1 MYPSQFQQLLPNQ
14 DAPAQGWAGQNNS
27 NMFNSIAGDMTQL
40 SVTSYGE
47 SGIDLLYRHV
57 AMEALHDSG
66 ERFLEPA
73 CHPGTRT
80 ATMEMLHLWST
91 DTSTESTI
99 LWLHGCAGA
108 GKSAIA
114 QMFAKSLQTEGR
126 LGASFFFQRGHLK
139 RGTWHSLIPT
149 IAYQL
154 ATSITE
160 LLLPIQQA
168 VEGDK
173 LVIGRALAISFQALL
188 RTPVIVLDGLDECT
202 DHKIQQQILRLFIG
216 AIRHHNLHLRLL
228 IVSRPEPHLCEVLET
243 GETLAICR
251 HFALSA
257 DESAYCDI
265 RTYFHA
271 QFSRIRCEFIARGI
285 YLEPEWP
292 SPDAVNQLVRMS
304 SATFIYATTVIHFI
318 DDEYH
323 HPADRLNSVLELD
336 PQSTAPL
343 DDLYTQILSVV
354 PQEQEGLQ
362 LRILHTICIGMQ
374 DIYRISVDP
383 EQIDILLNLRTG
395 TCRLILRRLHS
406 LIEVPPIQTRFG
418 NRRFSAIIF
427 LHASFGDY
435 LSDTR
440 RSRWWCI
447 SLPCLDEECIYR
459 LLYLFGHKPLQT
471 NAQRDLYEQ
480 VIIPFAQLMKV
491 SYHLSN
497 LLINGT
503 PSEAL
508 VDLLR
513 NRTVQNYLF
522 LNTQKDA
529 WPKEKRGPPYP
540 LDLVQLWDDLRAVT
554 GLCECLHVSKNP
566 SAATFKFDTIY
577 TELFSR
583 HLELR
588 PVLQCQVVASVGSD
602 IYYHLPFFGWTG
614 TVLRPFLKFPE
625 LFPLPFPEGDSPL
638 DFLADPQR
646 AGRLYSEPSYIA
658 EELVLRWIGR
668 ARRTLA
674 GGLDEL
680 YPHYLQTIEKC
691 GTSQRLLRE
700 FATFDL
706 SDLCRQMAID
716 VCAHEDFHIFIVQDS
731 ALCPVLDWL
740 RSFPDDPLPRQVLA
754 FWERQVNAM
763 RLCPS
768 HKPWYLQTKPT

>member
-1 MYPSQFQQLLPNQ
+1 
-14 DAPAQGWAGQNNS
+14 
-27 NMFNSIAGDMTQL
+27 MTQL

-66 ERFLEPA
+66 ERFPEPA

-80 ATMEMLHLWST
+80 AIMEMLHSWST

-126 LGASFFFQRGHLK
+126 LGVSFFFQRGHSK

-154 ATSITE
+154 ATSVTE

-173 LVIGRALAISFQALL
+173 LIVGRALAISFQALL
-188 RTPVIVLDGLDECT
+188 VEPLKKLSDLQRTPVIMLDGLDECA
-202 DHKIQQQILRLFIG
+202 DHKIQQQILCLFIS
-216 AIRHHNLHLRLL
+216 AIQHHNLHIRLL
-228 IVSRPEPHLCEVLET
+228 IVSRPEPHLREVLEKE
-243 GETLAICR
+243 ETFAICR

-257 DESAYCDI
+257 DESAYRDI

-271 QFSRIRCEFIARGI
+271 EFSRIRCEFIAQGI
-285 YLEPEWP
+285 YLELEWP
-292 SPDAVNQLVRMS
+292 SLDTVDQLVRMS
-304 SATFIYATTVIHFI
+304 SATFIYATTVIRFI

-336 PQSTAPL
+336 PRSTAPL

-354 PQEQEGLQ
+354 PQEQEGQQ
-362 LRILHTICIGMQ
+362 LRILHTICIGKERGH
-374 DIYRISVDP
+374 RISVDP
-383 EQIDILLNLRTG
+383 EEIDILLNLRTG

-406 LIEVPPIQTRFG
+406 LFRVPPVRTRFG
-418 NRRFSAIIF
+418 SHGYQTNIDF
-427 LHASFGDY
+427 LHASLGDY

-440 RSRWWCI
+440 RSRRWCI

-459 LLYLFGHKPLQT
+459 LLYLFSYKPPQT
-471 NAQRDLYEQ
+471 DTQRGLYRQ
-480 VIIPFAQLMKV
+480 VIMLFTQLMAV
-491 SYHLSN
+491 TYHLLN
-497 LLINGT
+497 LLKNAT

-513 NRTVQNYLF
+513 NPAVQNHLF
-522 LNTQKDA
+522 STGDNSG
-529 WPKEKRGPPYP
+529 WPKRGPPYP
-540 LDLVQLWDDLRAVT
+540 PDLGQLWDDLRAIT
-554 GLCECLHVSKNP
+554 GLHHYLHVSNP
-566 SAATFKFDTIY
+566 SAATFKYDAIY

-583 HLELR
+583 HPELC
-588 PVLQCQVVASVGSD
+588 LISQCLVVDPNAFGISH
-602 IYYHLPFFGWTG
+602 HLPLFGWT
-614 TVLRPFLKFPE
+614 VAVFRPFLQFPE
-625 LFPLPFPEGDSPL
+625 LFLLPFPNGDSPL
-638 DFLADPQR
+638 NFLADPRR
-646 AGRLYSEPSYIA
+646 ARWLYSEPSSIA

-674 GGLDEL
+674 GGPCEL
-680 YPHYLQTIEKC
+680 YP
-691 GTSQRLLRE
+691 
-700 FATFDL
+700 
-706 SDLCRQMAID
+706 
-716 VCAHEDFHIFIVQDS
+716 
-731 ALCPVLDWL
+731 
-740 RSFPDDPLPRQVLA
+740 
-754 FWERQVNAM
+754 
-763 RLCPS
+763 
-768 HKPWYLQTKPT
+768 